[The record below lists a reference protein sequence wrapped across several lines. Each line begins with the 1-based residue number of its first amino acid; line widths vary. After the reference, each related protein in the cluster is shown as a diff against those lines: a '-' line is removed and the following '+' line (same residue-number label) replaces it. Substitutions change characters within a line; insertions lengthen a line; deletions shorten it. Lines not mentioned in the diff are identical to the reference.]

1 MPDDDGDPARTEDD
15 EGGTVTPMEK
25 GPTSRYAKL
34 TSANHTAC
42 QRATRSVTASCLGE
56 TG

>member
-1 MPDDDGDPARTEDD
+1 
-15 EGGTVTPMEK
+15 VTPMEK